1 MPRALRERGL
11 GFPLEH
17 RNCCQMCQTP
27 RAVCADEVTQYS
39 PHTLPRMVS
48 LLSGSFL
55 HKRTTRTM
63 PCVLTRNINLVR
75 QVGLASIGF

>member
-17 RNCCQMCQTP
+17 RNCCQMSQTP

-39 PHTLPRMVS
+39 PHTLPR
-48 LLSGSFL
+48 
-55 HKRTTRTM
+55 
-63 PCVLTRNINLVR
+63 INLGFIV
-75 QVGLASIGF
+75 VGFVSAQTNDTHHALCTDT